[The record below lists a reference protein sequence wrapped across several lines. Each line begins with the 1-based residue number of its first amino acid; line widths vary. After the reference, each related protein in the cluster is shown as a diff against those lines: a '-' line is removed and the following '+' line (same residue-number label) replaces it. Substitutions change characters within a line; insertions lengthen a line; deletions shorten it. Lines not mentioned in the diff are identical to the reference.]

1 MYNIPYGQEIRHPE
15 SCKVGHT
22 GFAPYAHL
30 QDGGGEGAILI
41 QFKIQKYGNRQ
52 MAIWQVPNC
61 LGVREIFH
69 KCVLSFQKNNVP
81 DYCFVLTRHGLSA
94 PAERE

>member
-69 KCVLSFQKNNVP
+69 KLRPFFSKK
-81 DYCFVLTRHGLSA
+81 
-94 PAERE
+94 